1 MKVSA
6 CTVCMMWTCL
16 RCTHFLWL
24 SVRVIPCEDTLK
36 WTTVEAGGGLELR
49 VILVAFC
56 TAWTPVSDSISTEQR
71 YHTLQAGE
79 HTFELQVQESG
90 ENMFGDSD
98 RNNRTKRN
106 VWMSGGCTNFLNV
119 SVFMYDAITSVIMS
133 IRGKWRL
140 ITCALF

>member
-1 MKVSA
+1 M
-6 CTVCMMWTCL
+6 
-16 RCTHFLWL
+16 
-24 SVRVIPCEDTLK
+24 
-36 WTTVEAGGGLELR
+36 ELR

-133 IRGKWRL
+133 IRGK
-140 ITCALF
+140 